1 MRLKQTVIIG
11 LCNIP
16 ALQMSCVNIYSVHV
30 VLMADSVQLLLSRLL
45 CVDSFV
51 FRRFSNIS

>member
-1 MRLKQTVIIG
+1 MIIG

-51 FRRFSNIS
+51 FRRFPNIS